1 MYPSNGQPPPSSP
14 LQAAYGQPPMAQYA
28 TGVPPQPMVSYGKW
42 STGLCGCCD
51 DVCNFF
57 IRYIQ
62 DGVEVWLG
70 RIMES

>member
-51 DVCNFF
+51 DVCNCHNGSKS
-57 IRYIQ
+57 YK
-62 DGVEVWLG
+62 GTLALLG
-70 RIMES
+70 